1 MLERDTRQI
10 FVIAA
15 EATAAAHSLFQVREA
30 RYPLPVNGRGC
41 NKVVFPFNNIP
52 DEKYPDSVVVM
63 KRIEIICNSKN
74 SRNINNHT
82 EPMIILVFLP
92 ISKETSISNI

>member
-1 MLERDTRQI
+1 MVLFGVNAESDITDQEHYYFNRIRLNVMTVEKIEDLELMLERDTRQI

-30 RYPLPVNGRGC
+30 RYPLPANGRGC

-52 DEKYPDSVVVM
+52 DEKFSLTQ
-63 KRIEIICNSKN
+63 R
-74 SRNINNHT
+74 R
-82 EPMIILVFLP
+82 L
-92 ISKETSISNI
+92 